1 MKWLPMTLRP
11 ENFIW
16 ATNSKCEDDNLMR
29 ILDKYILKQLLGP
42 FGFGVAA
49 FSTIF
54 VASSFLFRVAQ
65 YITEYGASTSSLVR
79 LFFCLLPEVI
89 NYTFPMSMLLASLLT
104 MDKLSGNSEITAMRS
119 GGLSFRR
126 IAAPILIAGFFISM
140 FSVIWAEKVVPPAK
154 AEYTRIV
161 NYEIKNDAKP
171 KTQDHIIIKSI
182 AKGQLE
188 RLTYAR
194 TFDEKK
200 GLLKDITIEDFQ
212 KGQLVRI
219 QKSPSAKWIDGTW
232 IMEGGSI
239 TDLTGA
245 DGVSRQLTFGEQ
257 IMPVVVTPKT
267 ISLDQKSPD
276 EMTIGELKEY
286 MGVLQR
292 QYMPTTKYRM
302 EMYMRFSIPLASFF
316 FALIGVPLGM
326 QGQRTG
332 TSMGLG
338 ISVVIIF
345 IYYSV
350 MTFMSGLGNGGA
362 VPTIVAA
369 LVPNALC
376 GSFGL
381 WLMWKKDQ

>member
-1 MKWLPMTLRP
+1 
-11 ENFIW
+11 
-16 ATNSKCEDDNLMR
+16 MR
-29 ILDKYILKQLLGP
+29 ILDKYILKQMLGP
-42 FGFGVAA
+42 FCFGVAA

-65 YITEYGASTSSLVR
+65 YLTEYGASTSSLIR

-119 GGLSFRR
+119 GGISFRR
-126 IAAPILIAGFFISM
+126 IAAPILIAGFVISM

-154 AEYTRIV
+154 AEYARIV

-171 KTQDHIIIKSI
+171 KTQNHIVIKSI
-182 AKGQLE
+182 KDDKLE

-194 TFDEKK
+194 TFDEKQ
-200 GLLKDITIEDFQ
+200 GVLKDITIEEFQ
-212 KGQLVRI
+212 DGKLVRI
-219 QKSPSAKWIDGTW
+219 QKTPLAEWINGTW

-239 TDLTGA
+239 TDLTGVA
-245 DGVSRQLTFGEQ
+245 GVARFMTFDKQ
-257 IMPVVVTPKT
+257 ILPITTTPKDIT
-267 ISLDQKSPD
+267 LDKKDRD

-286 MGVLQR
+286 IAILQR
-292 QYMPTTKYRM
+292 QYMPTTKYVM

-316 FALIGVPLGM
+316 FALVGVPLGM
-326 QGQRTG
+326 QGQRSG

-345 IYYSV
+345 AYYSI
-350 MTFMSGLGNGGA
+350 MTFMTGLGNGGA
-362 VPTIVAA
+362 LPPIIAA
-369 LVPNALC
+369 MVPNALC
-376 GSFGL
+376 GACGL
-381 WLMWKKDQ
+381 WLMWRKDQ

>member
-1 MKWLPMTLRP
+1 
-11 ENFIW
+11 
-16 ATNSKCEDDNLMR
+16 MR
-29 ILDKYILKQLLGP
+29 ILDKYIIKQMLGP

-65 YITEYGASTSSLVR
+65 YITQYGASTSSLIR

-119 GGLSFRR
+119 GGISFRR
-126 IAAPILIAGFFISM
+126 IAAPILIAGFIISM

-154 AEYTRIV
+154 AEYARIV

-200 GLLKDITIEDFQ
+200 GLLKDITIEDFEN
-212 KGQLVRI
+212 GQLVRI

-362 VPTIVAA
+362 VPPIVAA